1 VAQAVEWF
9 ERVLAADGGSSGARA
24 SALVQAGFVLSVVR
38 QDDLDG
44 CLSRIR
50 EAQAQFV
57 ELSDEQGVMTAR
69 TFEAVI
75 LWYQRDF
82 DASNRRFAEIQAA
95 MHDFGFEWGDAFC
108 GFFLGSAPWFVGDIP
123 QAYEHYSRS
132 LEIFRR
138 IGDLSLI
145 AWTLLRLANIS
156 LESDELDQATALYD
170 ECLPM
175 MADVGDRLGVGT
187 IQLGLGMATHF
198 RGEKDEAQLLLVEAQ
213 TNLREGGG
221 GQELSW
227 AISNALVDTITRDL
241 LVEATHRYQNGLDLS
256 PAEWSKMVCSD
267 GAAWRARTKSNP

>member
-1 VAQAVEWF
+1 
-9 ERVLAADGGSSGARA
+9 
-24 SALVQAGFVLSVVR
+24 
-38 QDDLDG
+38 
-44 CLSRIR
+44 
-50 EAQAQFV
+50 
-57 ELSDEQGVMTAR
+57 
-69 TFEAVI
+69 
-75 LWYQRDF
+75 
-82 DASNRRFAEIQAA
+82 
-95 MHDFGFEWGDAFC
+95 
-108 GFFLGSAPWFVGDIP
+108 
-123 QAYEHYSRS
+123 